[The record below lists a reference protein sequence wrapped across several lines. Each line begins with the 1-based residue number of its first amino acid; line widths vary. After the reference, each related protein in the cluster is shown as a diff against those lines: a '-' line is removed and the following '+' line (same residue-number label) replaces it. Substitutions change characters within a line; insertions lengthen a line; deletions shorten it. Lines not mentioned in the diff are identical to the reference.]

1 MPPPY
6 KDQNLELEQLIKDS
20 SDEFSKI
27 YNNDGFILENDLFSL
42 EYVSSDIAGYNRLSL
57 DIFSDSFIRIEGGM
71 DPEDRSMNGFYAS
84 HLCVLGSG
92 SLCDDDKDML
102 AEAERQ
108 HSLNMEDINEN
119 HVANNIVKNLQ
130 DFAKESKKDILVEQN
145 EKLFENA
152 ANLFWI
158 VGLKCGLY
166 DAYDNWVS
174 LYKKQVEPKNDSQ
187 MSVRGLF

>member
-42 EYVSSDIAGYNRLSL
+42 EYVCSDITGYNRLYI
-57 DIFSDSFIRIEGGM
+57 DIFTNSFIRIEGGM

-84 HLCVLGSG
+84 HLYVLGSG
-92 SLCDDDKDML
+92 SLCDDDYVL
-102 AEAERQ
+102 AEAERP

-119 HVANNIVKNLQ
+119 HVVNNIVKNLQ
-130 DFAKESKKDILVEQN
+130 DFAKESKKDILIEPN
-145 EKLFENA
+145 EEWFENA
-152 ANLFWI
+152 ANLFWT

-174 LYKKQVEPKNDSQ
+174 QYRKQEGSEKIS
-187 MSVRGLF
+187 